1 MKSFKQ
7 YYTSNEVE
15 VIAKRIEEMMDSTEE
30 LFDDKFII
38 DEDNVLLEKLITF
51 GGKAYPKNGQVVILA
66 GGAGS
71 GKGFNISNLLGIEGK
86 IFDVDALKTAIIK
99 SEHLAT
105 KVKEKTGIDVKK
117 LNLKN
122 PEDVKKLHMAL
133 EDPAFAYPK
142 KEQEQAFKAM
152 ATIAFNDVEHKP
164 NLIFDVTLANM
175 SKFTN
180 TADRVQ
186 MLGYPKEN
194 IHLVWIL
201 ADVEVAKKQNL
212 QRNRV
217 VPEDILI
224 QTHEGAALT
233 MKKMVSDADNL
244 RKYMD
249 GDMWIVL
256 SGKGETTMRTSGKAD
271 PTKKHKFGEADPGY
285 VTSAKYFKIKPKGQ
299 NPMSPLE
306 LTKIMVDD
314 MDLVSK
320 IRKMV
325 PKINSW

>member
-7 YYTSNEVE
+7 YYTPNEVE
-15 VIAKRIEEMMDSTEE
+15 DIAKKIEEMMDATESPSDGM
-30 LFDDKFII
+30 FVI
-38 DEDNVLLEKLITF
+38 DEENILLEKLITF
-51 GGKAYPKNGQVVILA
+51 GGKSYPKSGQVLILA

-71 GKGFNISNLLGIEGK
+71 GKGFNIRNLIGMEGK
-86 IFDVDALKTAIIK
+86 IFDVDALKTAIIA
-99 SEHLAT
+99 SDHIAT

-117 LNLKN
+117 LVLKN

-142 KEQEQAFKAM
+142 KEQEQSFKAM
-152 ATIAFNDVEHKP
+152 ATIKFSSIEHKP

-180 TADRVQ
+180 TAERVQ

-194 IHLVWIL
+194 IHLVWVL

-212 QRNRV
+212 ERDRA
-217 VPEDILI
+217 VPEDVLI

-233 MKKMVSDADNL
+233 MKKLVSDVDNL

-249 GDMWIVL
+249 GDVWIVF
-256 SGKGETTMRTSGKAD
+256 SGKREATLKKGERG
-271 PTKKHKFGEADPGY
+271 GEY
-285 VTSAKYFKIKPKGQ
+285 ITSAKYYKIKPKGQ
-299 NPMSPLE
+299 KSMSPLE
-306 LTKIMVDD
+306 LTKIVVDD
-314 MDLVSK
+314 TDLVSK
-320 IRKMV
+320 IRKMT
-325 PKINSW
+325 PHINTW